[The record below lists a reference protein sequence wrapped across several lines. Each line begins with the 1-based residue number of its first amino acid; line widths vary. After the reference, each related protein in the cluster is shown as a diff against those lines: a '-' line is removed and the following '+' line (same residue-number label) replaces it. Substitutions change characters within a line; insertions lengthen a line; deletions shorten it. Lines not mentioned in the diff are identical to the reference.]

1 MIQKE
6 LAQREKMENSLPTI
20 LSGMNWP
27 HPGLRWTPFDQLDQ
41 LRRFRGK
48 LLDRLGKGPRKTPS
62 RKVFRKPVL
71 TLQAYA
77 SSRNDGPVVLIV
89 PAPIKRSYIWDL
101 TPETSVV
108 QQFARNGIS
117 VYLAQWEEPGVD
129 EQTYGL
135 AEYADQL
142 LLDCLHAIERETTQR
157 RIFLVG
163 HSLGGTL
170 AAIFSALHPERLAGL
185 ILAGTPLHFGLGVD
199 PLSSLVAAS
208 PRASLLDIISGNV
221 PGSVLDLASIMA
233 APATF
238 GYSRL
243 VDWLASLPNAQT
255 LETHLRV
262 ERWTNDEIPL
272 ARRFFAEVVEWLY
285 REDRFMRGI
294 LELNGLRVTP
304 ESANAPLLCIVERQ
318 SAVAPPESVR
328 PFYEAIRSRQKR
340 WLWYEGD
347 IGVSLQHVGMLV
359 GRTAHR
365 FLWPDIVRWIH
376 QHTKSK
382 SH

>member
-1 MIQKE
+1 MVPKR
-6 LAQREKMENSLPTI
+6 AGKKREMESTLPTI
-20 LSGMNWP
+20 LSGLNWP
-27 HPGLRWTPFDQLDQ
+27 HPGLRWIPFDQIDQ
-41 LRRFRGK
+41 LRCFYGELFD
-48 LLDRLGKGPRKTPS
+48 LLGMWPRRTQS
-62 RKVFRKPVL
+62 RIVFRKPVL
-71 TLQAYA
+71 TLRAYA
-77 SSRNDGPVVLIV
+77 SNRNDGPVVLII

-101 TPETSVV
+101 APEASVV
-108 QQFARNGIS
+108 QQFVRNDIS
-117 VYLAQWEEPGVD
+117 VYLAQWEQPGVD

-142 LLDCLHAIERETTQR
+142 LLDCLHAIEKETGQR

-170 AAIFSALHPERLAGL
+170 AAIFSTLHPERLAGL
-185 ILAGTPLHFGLGVD
+185 ILAGAPLHFGPKVD

-208 PRASLLDIISGNV
+208 PCASSLNAMAGSV
-221 PGSVLDLASIMA
+221 PGSVLDLASILA

-238 GYSRL
+238 GYFRWM
-243 VDWLASLPNAQT
+243 DWLVSLPNAQT

-262 ERWTNDEIPL
+262 ERWTGDEMPL
-272 ARRFFAEVVEWLY
+272 ARRFFEEVVEWLY
-285 REDRFMRGI
+285 REDRFMRGT
-294 LELNGLRVTP
+294 LKLDGLRATP
-304 ESANAPLLCIVERQ
+304 ESARVPLLCIVERQ

-328 PFYEAIRSRQKR
+328 PFYKAVRSRQKR

-359 GRTAHR
+359 GRTAHQ
-365 FLWPDIVRWIH
+365 FLWPDVVRWIR
-376 QHTKSK
+376 QHAK